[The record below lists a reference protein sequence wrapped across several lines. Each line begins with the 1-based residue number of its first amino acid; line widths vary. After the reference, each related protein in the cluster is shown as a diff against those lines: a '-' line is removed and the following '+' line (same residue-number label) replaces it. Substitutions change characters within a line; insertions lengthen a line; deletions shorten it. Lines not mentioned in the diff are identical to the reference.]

1 MGEDMNQKIQAGVLA
16 DESAVREIVGTP
28 VDLAVKK
35 AIPSLDKFCRELIE
49 RSPFLT
55 IGTANANG
63 KSDVSPR
70 GDQPG
75 FVLILDDNTIFIPE
89 RPGNNRVDTLT
100 NITENPNVG
109 LLFLVPGF
117 DETLRVNGRATV
129 VKDEALLE
137 RCAVKG
143 RIPKLGILVA
153 VEEAYLHCAKA
164 FRRSKLWDAESRQDR
179 KEMPS
184 LGKII
189 MAQTAAA
196 DNPPSVEEV
205 QQVDEYI
212 EDNYRN
218 ALY

>member
-1 MGEDMNQKIQAGVLA
+1 MNQKLQETVLA
-16 DESAVREIVGTP
+16 DETALREVIGTP

-35 AIPSLDKFCRELIE
+35 AIPKLDQFSRELIE

-70 GDQPG
+70 GDNPG
-75 FVLILDDNTIFIPE
+75 FVLILDDNTLFIPE
-89 RPGNNRVDTLT
+89 RPGNNRVDTLS

-117 DETLRVNGRATV
+117 DETLRVNGRASV
-129 VKDEALLE
+129 VKDENLLE

-143 RIPKLGILVA
+143 RVPKLGILVA

-164 FRRSKLWDAESRQDR
+164 FRRSKLWDPASLQDR
-179 KEMPS
+179 KGMPS

-189 MAQTAAA
+189 MQQTADQ
-196 DNPPSVEEV
+196 DNLPSDDDIKA
-205 QQVDEYI
+205 VDEYI

-218 ALY
+218 ELY

>member
-1 MGEDMNQKIQAGVLA
+1 MSQNSLKAVLA
-16 DESAVREIVGTP
+16 DEKAVRDVIGAPME
-28 VDLAVKK
+28 LAVKK
-35 AIPSLDKFCRELIE
+35 AIPKLDKYSRELIQ

-63 KSDVSPR
+63 KADVSPR

-75 FVLILDDNTIFIPE
+75 FVVILDDNTLFIPE

-117 DETLRVNGRATV
+117 NETLRINGRASV

-137 RCAVKG
+137 RCAVNSK
-143 RIPKLGILVA
+143 IPKLGIMVA

-164 FRRSKLWDAESRQDR
+164 FRRAKLWDPESLQDR

-184 LGKII
+184 IGKMILE
-189 MAQTAAA
+189 QTAEAN
-196 DNPPSVEEV
+196 NPPSEDEIKV
-205 QQVDEYI
+205 VDEYV

-218 ALY
+218 ELY

>member
-1 MGEDMNQKIQAGVLA
+1 MNQKLQDAVLA
-16 DESAVREIVGTP
+16 DESAVREVIGTP

-35 AIPSLDKFCRELIE
+35 AIPKLDQFSRELIE

-70 GDQPG
+70 GDGPG

-89 RPGNNRVDTLT
+89 RPGNNRVDTLS

-117 DETLRVNGRATV
+117 DETLRVNGRASV
-129 VKDEALLE
+129 VTDEKLLE
-137 RCAVKG
+137 RCAVNGKV
-143 RIPKLGILVA
+143 PKLGILVA

-164 FRRSKLWDAESRQDR
+164 FRRSKLWDPASLQNR

-189 MAQTAAA
+189 MQQTAEQ
-196 DNPPSVEEV
+196 DNPPSDDDIKV
-205 QQVDEYI
+205 VDEFI

-218 ALY
+218 ELY

>member
-1 MGEDMNQKIQAGVLA
+1 MSQNSFKAVLA
-16 DESAVREIVGTP
+16 DEKAVREVVGAP
-28 VDLAVKK
+28 MELAVKK
-35 AIPSLDKFCRELIE
+35 AIPKLDKYSRELIQ

-55 IGTANANG
+55 IGTANGNG
-63 KSDVSPR
+63 KADVSPR

-75 FVLILDDNTIFIPE
+75 FVVILDDNTLFIPE

-117 DETLRVNGRATV
+117 DETLRINGRASV

-137 RCAVKG
+137 RCAVNGKV
-143 RIPKLGILVA
+143 PKLGVMVA

-164 FRRSKLWDAESRQDR
+164 FRRAKLWDPQSIQDR
-179 KEMPS
+179 SEMPS
-184 LGKII
+184 IGKII
-189 MAQTAAA
+189 MEQTA
-196 DNPPSVEEV
+196 DENNPPSSDEIKV
-205 QQVDEYI
+205 VDEYV

-218 ALY
+218 ELY

>member
-1 MGEDMNQKIQAGVLA
+1 MSESPFASVLA
-16 DESAVREIVGTP
+16 DENAVREVIGTP
-28 VDLAVKK
+28 MELAKKK
-35 AIPSLDKFCRELIE
+35 AIPKLDKYCRALIE

-63 KSDVSPR
+63 KADVSPR
-70 GDQPG
+70 GDAPG

-109 LLFLVPGF
+109 LLFLVPGY
-117 DETLRVNGRATV
+117 DETLRVNGRASV
-129 VKDEALLE
+129 VKDGILLE
-137 RCAVKG
+137 RCAV
-143 RIPKLGILVA
+143 RDRVPKLGIMVA

-164 FRRSKLWDAESRQDR
+164 FRRSKLWAPESRQDR
-179 KEMPS
+179 KAMPS

-189 MAQTAAA
+189 LEQTAEE
-196 DNPPSVEEV
+196 NKQPSEDEV
-205 QQVDEYI
+205 KVVDEYI

-218 ALY
+218 ELY

>member
-1 MGEDMNQKIQAGVLA
+1 MSNEALKAVLR
-16 DESAVREIVGTP
+16 DESAVRDVIGAPME
-28 VDLAVKK
+28 LAVKK
-35 AIPSLDKFCRELIE
+35 AIPKLDRFSRELIE

-55 IGTANANG
+55 LGTANANG
-63 KSDVSPR
+63 KADVSPR
-70 GDQPG
+70 GDAPG

-89 RPGNNRVDTLT
+89 RPGNNRVDSLT

-109 LLFLVPGF
+109 LLFMVPGF

-129 VKDEALLE
+129 VRDANLLE

-143 RIPKLGILVA
+143 KVPKLGILVA

-164 FRRSKLWDAESRQDR
+164 FRRSKLWDPESRQDR
-179 KEMPS
+179 SEMPS

-189 MAQTAAA
+189 MEQTAAA
-196 DNPPSVEEV
+196 DAAPSADEIKV
-205 QQVDEYI
+205 VDELI

-218 ALY
+218 GLY